1 LRRSGAFLKG
11 ESVRPRGPLTLL
23 SFLAALTLSAAAILV
38 AEARQGAAARDREF
52 QEIVGGL
59 GCGPALDLSRRPSCF
74 DPRLGRWW
82 PQDLGLLSRPP
93 AER

>member
-1 LRRSGAFLKG
+1 
-11 ESVRPRGPLTLL
+11 VRPKGPLTLL
-23 SFLAALTLSAAAILV
+23 SVLAALTLSAAAILV
-38 AEARQGAAARDREF
+38 AEAWPGRGAAARDREF